1 MGHAGLLQGRR
12 EQDLL
17 QAALYTQVNSHM
29 IDTGGNLVGVNRDIR
44 YRGDQ
49 VLMSSPDVV
58 VLETG
63 VESAV

>member
-49 VLMSSPDVV
+49 VLMSSPDGV